1 LLYSFI
7 LKLFLHY
14 CISLYFFSKLQ
25 RKIAIDFEE
34 RIMKVVKTVRFKGC
48 KPLLILV
55 TLCVFVLSSHNVLS
69 QTDTADIY
77 DLDLT
82 QLSKLKIT
90 SASKSEQLINEI
102 PSTIYIITA
111 AEIKERGYFTLD
123 EALADLPG
131 FQFRNTLG
139 LNSYVFQRG
148 IPNQNNLTLVLIDGV
163 QINELNS
170 GGFYGGAQYNLA
182 NVERIEVIYGP
193 ASVVYGTN
201 AVSGII
207 NIITK
212 DSRDPSIGVNTL
224 LGNFYTCA
232 GDVSYSYTNKKET
245 FGLRLSGMFKR
256 SEKADLKRAEGD
268 NNWTSQMDNVENDY
282 SFDVKIQFK
291 NFTLGTNYQLK
302 QPTLATNT
310 KAVGTIYRDYGTI
323 WNMQFIN
330 SYVKYEK
337 KLSNKL
343 SLSSILYNRNATV
356 LNNSVYSVVDTAQV
370 GYYRPNNLIGTEH
383 ILNYKPKDFFTLTS
397 GLVFDFEQLSQT
409 ASYSFS
415 DSPENKPPR
424 PPRPPAL
431 NNYLLSV
438 FAEPTFILFKKLYVS
453 AGLRFDQS
461 SIYNQVLTPRVGLIY
476 HFRKHFVRLSYA
488 EAFRAPKPW
497 DYYDGAGNNSL
508 QPEKM
513 KSLELGFTFSIID
526 KIKINLVAY
535 RNMLDNA
542 INKEYLVNT
551 YRWVNSGLMS
561 TYGSELFLRLDFG
574 KIEGTANYTFTYT
587 TNESGVFV
595 PEISMHSG
603 NASVTY
609 SFNKYFKFNLKANY
623 YGRRKNPQF
632 ITATNSYYLKPYVLV
647 DATLSMLNYKG
658 INVQIMVKNLLDSK
672 YYHPSNKDPERY
684 RQPQFTFLFSVGYSL
699 DKLYLKQ

>member
-1 LLYSFI
+1 MNAF
-7 LKLFLHY
+7 K
-14 CISLYFFSKLQ
+14 K
-25 RKIAIDFEE
+25 
-34 RIMKVVKTVRFKGC
+34 VRFKG
-48 KPLLILV
+48 LETLTTIV
-55 TLCVFVLSSHNVLS
+55 TLCVFVLFSHTVLS
-69 QTDTADIY
+69 QTDSANIY

-90 SASKSEQLINEI
+90 SASKSEQFINEI

-111 AEIKERGYFTLD
+111 AEIKERAYFTLD

-139 LNSYVFQRG
+139 INSYVFQRG

-170 GGFYGGAQYNLA
+170 GGFYGGAQYNLS

-207 NIITK
+207 NLITK
-212 DSRDPSIGVNTL
+212 DSREPSIGINTL
-224 LGNFYTCA
+224 IGNFYTSA
-232 GDVSYSYTNKKET
+232 GDVSYSYTNKQET

-268 NNWTSQMDNVENDY
+268 NNWTGQMDNIENDY

-302 QPTLATNT
+302 QPTLATSN

-330 SYVKYEK
+330 SYLKYNK
-337 KLSNKL
+337 KFSNKL
-343 SLSSILYNRNATV
+343 SLTSMLYNRNATV
-356 LNNSVYSVVDTAQV
+356 LNSSVYNVVDTAQV

-397 GLVFDFEQLSQT
+397 GLVFDFEQLSKT
-409 ASYSFS
+409 ASFSFS
-415 DSPENKPPR
+415 DSPDNKPPR
-424 PPRPPAL
+424 PPKPAAL
-431 NNYLLSV
+431 NNYLISV
-438 FAEPTFILFKKLYVS
+438 FAEPTVIFFKKLYLS

-461 SIYNQVLTPRVGLIY
+461 SLYNQVLTPRVGLIY
-476 HFRKHFVRLSYA
+476 HFRKHFVRISYA

-497 DYYDGAGNNSL
+497 DYYDGAGNSSL
-508 QPEKM
+508 KPEKM
-513 KSLELGFTFSIID
+513 KSLELGFTFSIHD
-526 KIKINLVAY
+526 KIKITLEGY
-535 RNMLDNA
+535 RNLLHNA
-542 INKEYLVNT
+542 INKEYLIDN
-551 YRWVNSGLMS
+551 YRWVNSGLLS
-561 TYGSELFLRLDFG
+561 THGSELFVRLDFG
-574 KIEGTANYTFTYT
+574 KIKATANYTFTYA
-587 TNESGVFV
+587 TNESGVLV
-595 PEISMHSG
+595 PEISMHNA
-603 NASVTY
+603 NASITY
-609 SFNKYFKFNLKANY
+609 SFYKYFKINLKANY
-623 YGRRKNPQF
+623 YSKRKNPQF
-632 ITATNSYYLKPYVLV
+632 ITAANSYYLKPYVLI
-647 DATLSMLNYKG
+647 DAAISMLNYKG
-658 INVQIMVKNLLDSK
+658 INLQIIVKNLLDTK
-672 YYHPSNKDPERY
+672 YYHPSNRPPERY

-699 DKLYLKQ
+699 DKLYLKK

>member
-1 LLYSFI
+1 MKNLKKGRFSYRKALYKIAVLWLFFFFPN
-7 LKLFLHY
+7 KLF
-14 CISLYFFSKLQ
+14 
-25 RKIAIDFEE
+25 
-34 RIMKVVKTVRFKGC
+34 
-48 KPLLILV
+48 
-55 TLCVFVLSSHNVLS
+55 S
-69 QTDTADIY
+69 QTDSANIY
-77 DLDLT
+77 DLNLSQLT
-82 QLSKLKIT
+82 KLKIT
-90 SASKSEQLINEI
+90 SASKSEQFINEI

-111 AEIKERGYFTLD
+111 AEIQERGYFTLD

-139 LNSYVFQRG
+139 INSYVFQRG

-212 DSRDPSIGVNTL
+212 DYREPSIGINTL
-224 LGNFYTCA
+224 IGNFYTSA
-232 GDVSYSYTNKKET
+232 GDVCYSYINKKET

-256 SEKADLKRAEGD
+256 SEKADLKRDEGD
-268 NNWTSQMDNVENDY
+268 NNWTGQMDNIENDY

-302 QPTLATNT
+302 QPTLATSN
-310 KAVGTIYRDYGTI
+310 KSVGTIYRDYGTI

-330 SYVKYEK
+330 NYLKYDK
-337 KLSNKL
+337 KISNKL
-343 SLSSILYNRNATV
+343 CLSSMLYNRNSTV

-383 ILNYKPKDFFTLTS
+383 ILNYKPKDFFSLTS
-397 GLVFDFEQLSQT
+397 GLVFDFEQLSEK
-409 ASYSFS
+409 ASLTFS
-415 DSPENKPPR
+415 DSPDNKPPR
-424 PPRPPAL
+424 PPRPNVL

-438 FAEPTFILFKKLYVS
+438 FTEPTIILFKKLYVS

-476 HFRKHFVRLSYA
+476 HFRKHFVRISYA

-497 DYYDGAGNNSL
+497 DYYDGAGNSSL

-513 KSLELGFTFSIID
+513 RSLELGLTFSIID
-526 KIKINLVAY
+526 KIKIVLVGY
-535 RNMLDNA
+535 RNLLFNA
-542 INKEYLVNT
+542 INKEYLINN
-551 YRWVNSGLMS
+551 YRWVNSGLMI
-561 TYGSELFLRLDFG
+561 THGSELFLRLDFG
-574 KIEGTANYTFTYT
+574 KIKGTANYTFTYA
-587 TNESGVFV
+587 TNESGFLV

-603 NASVTY
+603 NASITY
-609 SFNKYFKFNLKANY
+609 SLNKYFKINLNANY
-623 YGRRKNPQF
+623 YSKRKNPQF
-632 ITATNSYYLKPYVLV
+632 ITAANSYYIKPYVLI

-658 INVQIMVKNLLDSK
+658 ISVQIIVKNLLDTK
-672 YYHPSNKDPERY
+672 YYHTSNRAPERY
-684 RQPQFTFLFSVGYSL
+684 RQPQFTFLFTVGYSL
-699 DKLYLKQ
+699 DKLYLKK